1 MFNNNKK
8 KELFMDKAKYEV
20 FLINFG
26 YVSGSSKTFDGAV
39 KLAKKIGFQCSIIN
53 KIDNSV
59 VGSVCPINGVFNKR
73 R

>member
-1 MFNNNKK
+1 
-8 KELFMDKAKYEV
+8 MDKANYEV

-26 YVSGSSKTFDGAV
+26 YVVGGSKTFDGAV

-59 VGSVCPINGVFNKR
+59 AGSVCPINGVINNKR